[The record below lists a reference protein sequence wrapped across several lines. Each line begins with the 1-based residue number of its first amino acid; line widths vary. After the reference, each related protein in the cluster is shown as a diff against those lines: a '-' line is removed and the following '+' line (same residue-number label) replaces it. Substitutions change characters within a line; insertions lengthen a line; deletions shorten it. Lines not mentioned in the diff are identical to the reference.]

1 MQSPYAGMT
10 LNERIVIAGRL
21 AEWDGAVKASNKEK
35 MIQILELLDLKGEA
49 EDLTDQILA
58 NPKLYGFDIASSK

>member
-10 LNERIVIAGRL
+10 LNERIVIAGTL
-21 AEWDGAVKASNKEK
+21 AEWDEAVKAGNRER

-49 EDLTDQILA
+49 EALADQILS